1 MTKSQAIEA
10 IGWFGGVRGIRIDTS
25 IHTDIK
31 NFRKIVGFFEVSNPS
46 YRYNLLKDLYVSI
59 EIGDLHVFG
68 HTGITKEVFQEKF
81 LETDHEVEEFDV
93 DFITGVVYYTVGDVL
108 EDGTGITIEGYADFW
123 EVVEKCQN

>member
-10 IGWFGGVRGIRIDTS
+10 IGWFGGVRGISIHAT

-59 EIGDLHVFG
+59 EIGDLQVFG
-68 HTGITKEVFQEKF
+68 KTGITKEVFQEKF
-81 LETDHEVEEFDV
+81 LETDHEVEDFDV
-93 DFITGVVYYTVGDVL
+93 DFTTGIVYYIVGDVL
-108 EDGTGITIEGYADFW
+108 EDGTGITIEGTADFW
-123 EVVEKCQN
+123 EVVAKCQN

>member
-10 IGWFGGVRGIRIDTS
+10 IGWFGGVRGISIHAT

-31 NFRKIVGFFEVSNPS
+31 NFRTILGFFEVSNPR

-59 EIGDLHVFG
+59 EIGDLKVFG
-68 HTGITKEVFQEKF
+68 KTGITKEVFQEKF
-81 LETDHEVEEFDV
+81 LETDHEVEDFDV
-93 DFITGVVYYTVGDVL
+93 DFTTGIVYYTVGDVL
-108 EDGTGITIEGYADFW
+108 EDGTGITIEGTADFW

>member
-31 NFRKIVGFFEVSNPS
+31 NFRKIVGFFEVSNPG

-59 EIGDLHVFG
+59 EIGDLQVFG
-68 HTGITKEVFQEKF
+68 NTGITKEVFQEKF
-81 LETDHEVEEFDV
+81 LETDHEVEDFDV
-93 DFITGVVYYTVGDVL
+93 DFTTGIVYYTVGDVL
-108 EDGTGITIEGYADFW
+108 EDGTGITIEGTADFW